1 MNRQPGGERKRKG
14 RTPGGQAE
22 GKCSRVRVG
31 QKTPRRRELQAE
43 DLASVL
49 QHLEEEFAAG
59 ERLADEQTWCM
70 PVPRARQVR
79 TVQRFYRAFHDA
91 GTLPVSTCKVAMAEP
106 RHGGRPVSIRVP
118 KLLPRGP
125 GGAGM
130 RRVRAV
136 PRA

>member
-14 RTPGGQAE
+14 RTPGGQAL

-59 ERLADEQTWCM
+59 EGSQTSRRGACRC
-70 PVPRARQVR
+70 RAR
-79 TVQRFYRAFHDA
+79 
-91 GTLPVSTCKVAMAEP
+91 
-106 RHGGRPVSIRVP
+106 GRYVTGSGQERS
-118 KLLPRGP
+118 
-125 GGAGM
+125 
-130 RRVRAV
+130 
-136 PRA
+136 